1 VATPARGRASPLPS
15 TPGTPEP
22 RLIPALLLR
31 RGAIEQPGPNGPV
44 PLLTSA
50 GVPPDP
56 FDVIDRIA
64 ERFRL
69 VYVVDL
75 DGVELGEPQLEYLQ
89 EFARDVALW
98 VDAGTR
104 TADQAIDILVAGA
117 SRVVL
122 SSGSLDGRE
131 ELERAWALSSQIA
144 FEIELIDGRL
154 ALAPGW
160 DVDAVVP
167 LAKAVRAVG
176 PDRLIISPRESDPDW
191 EVVRAVASVLPTWV
205 DGSYTP
211 ADARQLDASGASGGI
226 VHLPSEEMLPLLDPN
241 ADGPLDDRD
250 AR

>member
-1 VATPARGRASPLPS
+1 M
-15 TPGTPEP
+15 
-22 RLIPALLLR
+22 
-31 RGAIEQPGPNGPV
+31 IERPGPNGPE
-44 PLLTSA
+44 PLLTGS
-50 GVPPDP
+50 GMPPEP

-64 ERFRL
+64 ERFRV

-75 DGVELGEPQLEYLQ
+75 DGVEIGEPQLEYLQ
-89 EFARDVALW
+89 EFARDLSLW

-144 FEIELIDGRL
+144 FEIELVDGRL
-154 ALAPGW
+154 SLAPGW

-167 LAKAVRAVG
+167 LAKAVRSIG
-176 PDRLIISPRESDPDW
+176 PDRLIVSPREADPDW
-191 EVVRAVASVLPTWV
+191 EVIRSVAPILPTWV

-211 ADARQLDASGASGGI
+211 DQASRLDASGAAGAI
-226 VHLPSEEMLPLLDPN
+226 VHLPEKEMLPHPSAEAPP
-241 ADGPLDDRD
+241 ADGSPDDRD